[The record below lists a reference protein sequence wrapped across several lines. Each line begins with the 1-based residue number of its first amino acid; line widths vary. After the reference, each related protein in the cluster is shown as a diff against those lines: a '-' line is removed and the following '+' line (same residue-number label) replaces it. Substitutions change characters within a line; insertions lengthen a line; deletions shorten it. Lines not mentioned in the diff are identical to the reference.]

1 MEKKYKRNR
10 PTIGVFAGW
19 QWYEGVSLHRY
30 LEPVFYGVHTAAQDL
45 GCNVLTACGVGE
57 AAISS
62 KDQGPPV
69 RPAWP
74 ALLPGV
80 DFVPVG
86 PWNTDG
92 LIVVTPLLSADRSRY
107 MKELIASGHPAVFI
121 NGWEKGS
128 AVMPDNDVGI
138 QEALAHL
145 AQHGHRRILF
155 LAGYIGED
163 GEYSSRLK
171 SYLAGVRKYQLEED
185 PELIVDGGHTQFAG
199 YRAIRKFLE
208 TGIPFTALLAAN
220 DELAFGAMAAL
231 KDAGRR
237 IPRDVA
243 VIGFDNRLDAI
254 AQSPPLT
261 SVHNPAFEEGYQAL
275 DLLLKLINGQATE
288 TVLYLPT
295 RLVIRESCGCESGGQ
310 ARGKE
315 PQRPA
320 RPDLRETESA
330 SASIASQLVA
340 TMSEAV
346 LAESTLAEGRRLK
359 VEEVRELCERLWQ
372 TLLMAL
378 AEGDPMRFE
387 SVLMAVLGRTAA
399 VGDDI
404 FGWQAAI
411 SVLER
416 HIPVFLPVDP
426 SAARRQ
432 QEELLRQA
440 EQVAARRKAEE
451 WLRQAHLVIGREMQQ
466 QHIRY
471 RVQREV
477 ITNLSGLLLARLLTA
492 RDEAEIFKI
501 LAESLPALGLERV
514 RVALFEPEVDDPVAC
529 SRLRTLTGE
538 QESCFPSREF
548 PPPEL
553 YPDEPTFHLALLPLV
568 IPEVGSGFVAFDVS
582 DPRRGTANLDLCAVL
597 VQQLAAALGSAHLR
611 LAEREQARQLE
622 QAYRAL
628 QDNQQKLLVAEK
640 MASLGRLTAGIAHEM
655 NTPLAAIRVTLR
667 DLSRLAQEY
676 ESSIG
681 DPQITRED
689 YAEITREMLHAIQL
703 AEKAAEQAVGF
714 VRGIKSQTR
723 DLATQEQRSFNVV
736 PVIQETLQF
745 LGYALRRANCTATFE
760 TTKAE
765 VELYGSPG
773 RLTQVV
779 TNLLTNALEASRPGG
794 PITLRL
800 ASEAQGIEL
809 KVSDQGRGIAP
820 ENLSRIFDPLFTTKP
835 FGESTGLGLTIVHD
849 IVTSEFNGTIEAE
862 SELGQG
868 TTFTLR
874 FPLPLEIEY
883 GS

>member
-1 MEKKYKRNR
+1 MVKKYKRNR
-10 PTIGVFAGW
+10 PTIGVLAGW
-19 QWYEGVSLHRY
+19 QWYEGVALHRY
-30 LEPVFYGVHTAAQDL
+30 LEPVFYGMHTAAQDL

-57 AAISS
+57 AALNF
-62 KDQGPPV
+62 KDQAPPV

-92 LIVVTPLLSADRSRY
+92 LIVVTPLLSEDRSRY
-107 MKELIASGHPAVFI
+107 MKELIAGGHPTVFI

-128 AVMPDNDVGI
+128 AVMADSDVGI

-145 AQHGHRRILF
+145 AQHGHRRIVF

-171 SYLAGVRKYQLEED
+171 SYLSGMRQCQLEAD
-185 PELIVDGGHTQFAG
+185 PALIVDGGYNQFAG
-199 YRAIRKFLE
+199 YRAVRKFLE
-208 TGIPFTALLAAN
+208 RGVPFTALLAAN
-220 DELAFGAMAAL
+220 DELAFGAMTAL
-231 KDAGRR
+231 KEAGRR

-254 AQSPPLT
+254 TQSPPLT
-261 SVHNPAFEEGYQAL
+261 SIHNPSFEGGYQAV

-288 TVLYLPT
+288 TVIYLPT
-295 RLVIRESCGCESGGQ
+295 RLVIRESCGCEPGRQVRNDPRLS
-310 ARGKE
+310 ASR
-315 PQRPA
+315 
-320 RPDLRETESA
+320 DLRESE
-330 SASIASQLVA
+330 SASIASQLVT

-359 VEEVRELCERLWQ
+359 VDEVRELCERLWQ

-378 AEGDPMRFE
+378 AEGDSMRFE
-387 SVLMAVLGRTAA
+387 SVLVAVLGRTAA

-432 QEELLRQA
+432 QEEYLRQA

-451 WLRQAHLVIGREMQQ
+451 WLRQAHLLIGREMQQ

-471 RVQREV
+471 RVQRES
-477 ITNLSGLLLARLLTA
+477 IADLSGLLLARLLTA
-492 RDEAEIFKI
+492 RDEGEIFKI
-501 LAESLPALGLERV
+501 LAGSLPALGLERV
-514 RVALFEPEVDDPVAC
+514 RVALFEPEADDPVAC

-548 PPPEL
+548 PPSEL

-582 DPRRGTANLDLCAVL
+582 DTRRGTANLDLCAVL

-655 NTPLAAIRVTLR
+655 NTPLAAIRVSLK
-667 DLSRLAQEY
+667 DLSRLTQEY

-703 AEKAAEQAVGF
+703 AEKSAEQAVGF
-714 VRGIKSQTR
+714 VRNIKSQTR
-723 DLATQEQRSFNVV
+723 DPAPQEQRSFNAV

-745 LGYALRRANCTATFE
+745 LGYELRHANCTVTFE
-760 TTKAE
+760 TTKPE

-773 RLTQVV
+773 RFTQMV

-800 ASEAQGIEL
+800 APDPQGIEL

-874 FPLPLEIEY
+874 FPLPLEIAY